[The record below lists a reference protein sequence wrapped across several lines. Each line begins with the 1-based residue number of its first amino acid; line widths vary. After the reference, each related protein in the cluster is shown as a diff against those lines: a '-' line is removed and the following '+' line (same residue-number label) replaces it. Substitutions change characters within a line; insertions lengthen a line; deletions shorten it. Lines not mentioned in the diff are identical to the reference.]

1 MHSRLLRYMSPEE
14 NKSNIRE
21 RFPGCMR
28 DRVMYA
34 TSAIHNSAPFD
45 ILLDPPVRTRR
56 CVRLAQVRGA
66 IRDGAAGQPA
76 HQSGRPAHGLGIRRG
91 LDAHHDANGR
101 AGARRARRAAHARAR
116 LRARRPLGRPAQ
128 KTYVSASHPRP
139 LS

>member
-1 MHSRLLRYMSPEE
+1 MLRYMSPEE
-14 NKSNIRE
+14 NNSNIRE

-34 TSAIHNSAPFD
+34 TSASATHRPLTLTK
-45 ILLDPPVRTRR
+45 ILQLLPKAV
-56 CVRLAQVRGA
+56 VRLAQVRGPVC
-66 IRDGAAGQPA
+66 DGAAGQPT
-76 HQSGRPAHGLGIRRG
+76 HQSGRPAYRLGIRRG

-116 LRARRPLGRPAQ
+116 LRARRPIGWPAQ
-128 KTYVSASHPRP
+128 KTYASASYPRP